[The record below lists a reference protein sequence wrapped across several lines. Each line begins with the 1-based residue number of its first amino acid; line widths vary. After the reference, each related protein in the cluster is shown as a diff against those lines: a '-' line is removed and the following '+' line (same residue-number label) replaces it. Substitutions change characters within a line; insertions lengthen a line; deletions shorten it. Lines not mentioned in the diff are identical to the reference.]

1 MQPWAESKQSA
12 AILLEDGSF
21 IIIIYAWSAKA
32 LLKFHDLS
40 HVIGVGCFNI
50 IKCVMP
56 REHIRV
62 FVIDSSLGLCGFVLA
77 QEVELQCPY
86 PEALEK
92 QRDRRKSEKCLS

>member
-21 IIIIYAWSAKA
+21 IIYAWSAKA

-56 REHIRV
+56 RVPIC
-62 FVIDSSLGLCGFVLA
+62 SLFYQRHV
-77 QEVELQCPY
+77 VVVP
-86 PEALEK
+86 ALFG
-92 QRDRRKSEKCLS
+92 

>member
-21 IIIIYAWSAKA
+21 IIYAWSAKA

-56 REHIRV
+56 RSPICSPTEGIWPAAPPASAV
-62 FVIDSSLGLCGFVLA
+62 SFAAPIEGV
-77 QEVELQCPY
+77 
-86 PEALEK
+86 
-92 QRDRRKSEKCLS
+92 